1 MKNSKKKAHLID
13 KIVGIELWMFQKVRT
28 IEPSLCQE
36 RLDTFKLMR
45 EMGHSVLS
53 LETLSSYL
61 KDLEK
66 AKRRDRNL
74 VTEKYARMSNM
85 IPPLNQSS
93 ALNDIMAIES
103 SWMKEL
109 EQKYPSI
116 LKQNSKYFETYLSSE
131 LETYSN
137 ETLNLYLKDIVKAKA
152 AKRNLAEERYLYLF
166 KKLGY
171 SSLDDVNKKYL
182 HK

>member
-13 KIVGIELWMFQKVRT
+13 KIVTIELWMFQKVRT

-36 RLDTFKLMR
+36 RPDTFKLMR

-61 KDLEK
+61 KDLEE

-85 IPPLNQSS
+85 IPPLKQSS
-93 ALNDIMAIES
+93 VLNDIMAIES
-103 SWMKEL
+103 LWMKEL
-109 EQKYPSI
+109 ELKYPSI
-116 LKQNSKYFETYLSSE
+116 LKRNSNYFEIYLSSE

-137 ETLNLYLKDIVKAKA
+137 ETLDLYLNDILKAKA

>member
-53 LETLSSYL
+53 LETLTSYL

-66 AKRRDRNL
+66 AKCTNRNL

-93 ALNDIMAIES
+93 ALNDIMVIES

-116 LKQNSKYFETYLSSE
+116 LKQNSKYFERYLSDE

-137 ETLNLYLKDIVKAKA
+137 ETLNLYLNDIVKAKA
-152 AKRNLAEERYLYLF
+152 AKRNLVEERYLYLF

-171 SSLDDVNKKYL
+171 NSLDDVNKKYS

>member
-13 KIVGIELWMFQKVRT
+13 KIVAIELRMFQKVRT
-28 IEPSLCQE
+28 IKPSLCQE
-36 RLDTFKLMR
+36 RPDTFKLMR

-74 VTEKYARMSNM
+74 VTEKYARMSNT
-85 IPPLNQSS
+85 IPPLKQSS
-93 ALNDIMAIES
+93 VLNDIMVIES
-103 SWMKEL
+103 LWMKQL

-116 LKQNSKYFETYLSSE
+116 LNRNSNYFERYLSRE

-137 ETLNLYLKDIVKAKA
+137 ETLDLYLNDIVKAKA

-171 SSLDDVNKKYL
+171 SSLHEVNKKYL
-182 HK
+182 DK